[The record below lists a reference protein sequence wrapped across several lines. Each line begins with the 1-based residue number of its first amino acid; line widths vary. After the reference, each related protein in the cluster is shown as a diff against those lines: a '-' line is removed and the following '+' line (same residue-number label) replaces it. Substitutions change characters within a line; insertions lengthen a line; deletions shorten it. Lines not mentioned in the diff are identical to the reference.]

1 MFAGPGR
8 YKDGASSTPIMILE
22 SAINDPNMC
31 DSLITIFNDKDEKN
45 SQSLELEISKI
56 PNIQNLKNKPSILNN
71 EIGTEI
77 VKQFEQMKLVPT
89 LLFVDPWGYKGLSLR
104 LVESV
109 LKDWGCDCIFFFNY
123 NRISMGL
130 TNELVKEHMDAL
142 FGENCAAILRTKIQ
156 NVSTSEREL
165 IIIEELCQILKG
177 KDNRFVLPFR
187 FRNNSG
193 MRTSHHLFFV
203 SKHFKGYEI
212 MKEIMAKE
220 SSETIQGVPS
230 FEYSPAAQRQPLL
243 FELSRPI
250 EDLEKMLIDN
260 YTGRTLKMVDIYCEH
275 NVGRRFIKRNYKTVL
290 KKMKEEGKIT
300 TNPIDLRAGSFGDD
314 VMVSFP

>member
-1 MFAGPGR
+1 VGSF
-8 YKDGASSTPIMILE
+8 
-22 SAINDPNMC
+22 
-31 DSLITIFNDKDEKN
+31 
-45 SQSLELEISKI
+45 SK
-56 PNIQNLKNKPSILNN
+56 LKN
-71 EIGTEI
+71 
-77 VKQFEQMKLVPT
+77 T

-130 TNELVKEHMDAL
+130 TNDLVKEHMDAL
-142 FGENCAAILRTKIQ
+142 FGENCAATLRAEIQ
-156 NVSTSEREL
+156 NVGTSEREL
-165 IIIEELCQILKG
+165 IIIEELCQTLKG
-177 KDNRFVLPFR
+177 KENRFVLPFR

-193 MRTSHHLFFV
+193 MRTSHHLIFV

-220 SSETIQGVPS
+220 SSENIQGVPS

-250 EDLEKMLIDN
+250 EDLEKMLIDD
-260 YTGRTLKMVDIYCEH
+260 YKGKTLKMEDIYCEH
-275 NVGRRFIKRNYKTVL
+275 NVGRRYIKRNYKTVL

-300 TNPIDLRAGSFGDD
+300 TNPIDLRPGTFGDN